1 MDLVRPWL
9 VSHAVK
15 ELGQVLQWRDQ
26 GENLSLPG
34 GEAGGSVFEDDGKT
48 INIKPTKLGQT
59 AQLIKVSELRL
70 RQIILTSD
78 FTYS

>member
-1 MDLVRPWL
+1 MDLVKPWL

-15 ELGQVLQWRDQ
+15 ELGQVLQWRSQ

-48 INIKPTKLGQT
+48 IKIKPTKLGQT
-59 AQLIKVSELRL
+59 AQLIKVSERRL
-70 RQIILTSD
+70 WHIILTSD
-78 FTYS
+78 ST